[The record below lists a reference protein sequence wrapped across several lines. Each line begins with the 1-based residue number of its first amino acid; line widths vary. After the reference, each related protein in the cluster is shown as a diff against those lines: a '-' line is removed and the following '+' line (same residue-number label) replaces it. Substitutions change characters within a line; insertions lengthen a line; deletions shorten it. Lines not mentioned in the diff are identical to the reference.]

1 VASPPRKAFLT
12 TKPLPW
18 RRATLPNRISVGS
31 TLAPEPVKNRTLPPL
46 TCLAKFTLVHPFSK
60 VRMLPFIQL
69 MTCGA
74 LHGNDSCLP
83 RATSGQAAFS
93 QRFPSKTM
101 GSLSISSHH
110 PLHELLELELGS
122 NWAKMR
128 VGHPPPTSEI
138 HHRIMESHS
147 NSEDLWAG
155 RLRVRGIG
163 ALHRGVRLAWVTAV
177 CKTHDRNDLPRMLT
191 AALEERGLECLDEP
205 EMQQVAEK
213 NALPAFLGPLE
224 DALKRV
230 SGTQPVV
237 LVNFESLM
245 LGNGPEDG

>member
-1 VASPPRKAFLT
+1 
-12 TKPLPW
+12 
-18 RRATLPNRISVGS
+18 
-31 TLAPEPVKNRTLPPL
+31 
-46 TCLAKFTLVHPFSK
+46 
-60 VRMLPFIQL
+60 
-69 MTCGA
+69 
-74 LHGNDSCLP
+74 
-83 RATSGQAAFS
+83 
-93 QRFPSKTM
+93 
-101 GSLSISSHH
+101 
-110 PLHELLELELGS
+110 
-122 NWAKMR
+122 
-128 VGHPPPTSEI
+128 
-138 HHRIMESHS
+138 
-147 NSEDLWAG
+147 
-155 RLRVRGIG
+155 
-163 ALHRGVRLAWVTAV
+163 LAWVTAV